1 MKLASYKV
9 KQKETCLSYTKDM
22 PTRTVH

>member
-9 KQKETCLSYTKDM
+9 KQKETCPSYTKDT
-22 PTRTVH
+22 PTRTAH